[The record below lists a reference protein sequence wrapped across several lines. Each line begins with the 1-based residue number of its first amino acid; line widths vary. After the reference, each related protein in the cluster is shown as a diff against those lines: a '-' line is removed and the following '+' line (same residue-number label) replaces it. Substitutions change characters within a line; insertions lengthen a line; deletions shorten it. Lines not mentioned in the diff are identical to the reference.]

1 MNQKALQEMNL
12 ILEREKDTLKSKLV
26 RRIKDARLVDESNP
40 EQTVLAIVEEVFNEK
55 GLF

>member
-55 GLF
+55 GLL

>member
-1 MNQKALQEMNL
+1 MNQKALVEMNL

-55 GLF
+55 GLL